1 VNDVEL
7 MAVGPWFPEA
17 ARLLRENPGLD
28 VGLHLTLTSEWD
40 NVKWRPLTTAP
51 SLVGR
56 DGYFHPMIWPHPHYG
71 KERALK
77 EQAWKL
83 DEIER
88 ELRAQVELAKREVPH
103 LSHLSDHMG
112 FQALGPEVVALVKR
126 LAGEH
131 GLDIDPE
138 AQGVKWVGWDGKPET
153 PSQKVESFVR
163 VLEALGPGTWIFVDH
178 PAFDTPEM
186 RAVGHVGYENVAVDR
201 QGVTDA
207 WTSPAVKD
215 VVRRRGIELIGYRDL
230 VIPRDSRRPGPE
242 GSGNVDM
249 RLTRDPKL
257 AVFERD
263 LPALLALH
271 TDRLAVRDLTVE
283 WADDVPSF
291 FTHGIEAE
299 SFREL
304 VVDGFRGRQAQ
315 ATGAAIRLAKGED
328 AVVRDSRAA
337 AGTDAFVEATEVTGR
352 TIFTGN
358 DTRSARQ
365 PVVPASFGGRE

>member
-1 VNDVEL
+1 MIPRMPDAARRSVLLAVALAVLAGPPAPAADVPIRLIVRGDDMGSSQASNEAAIRRFRDGAMRDVEL

-51 SLVGR
+51 SLAGK

-77 EQAWKL
+77 EQAWTL
-83 DEIER
+83 GEIER
-88 ELRAQVELAKREVPH
+88 ELRAQIELTKREVPH

-112 FQALGPEVVALVKR
+112 FQALGLEVVALVKR

-153 PSQKVESFVR
+153 PSQKVESFVT
-163 VLEALGPGTWIFVDH
+163 VLEGLGPGTWVFVDH
-178 PAFDTPEM
+178 PALDTPEM

-201 QGVTDA
+201 QGVTEA

-215 VVRRRGIELIGYRDL
+215 VVRRRGIELIGYKDL
-230 VIPRDSRRPGPE
+230 VKRQGP
-242 GSGNVDM
+242 
-249 RLTRDPKL
+249 
-257 AVFERD
+257 
-263 LPALLALH
+263 
-271 TDRLAVRDLTVE
+271 
-283 WADDVPSF
+283 
-291 FTHGIEAE
+291 
-299 SFREL
+299 
-304 VVDGFRGRQAQ
+304 
-315 ATGAAIRLAKGED
+315 
-328 AVVRDSRAA
+328 
-337 AGTDAFVEATEVTGR
+337 
-352 TIFTGN
+352 
-358 DTRSARQ
+358 
-365 PVVPASFGGRE
+365 